1 MTTSPYG
8 AEEAPQ
14 QQEVVVGLLCAQG
27 QLHGPVHQ
35 LVQVGLN
42 NRATTNCANTGEE
55 KAVYPVHIWLIT
67 EEEEQATYPVQIWLT
82 TVEEQ
87 AAHPVQIWLTTEE
100 EEQTAHPVQIWL
112 TTVEEEQATHPDK

>member
-67 EEEEQATYPVQIWLT
+67 EEEEQAT
-82 TVEEQ
+82 
-87 AAHPVQIWLTTEE
+87 HPVQIWLTTEE